1 MALVK
6 AVIFDLD
13 DTLYPESE
21 YVKSGFKAVSIYLGE
36 ILKKSPDYIF
46 KKLHKTYVK
55 GIRGNNFNV
64 FLDEEG
70 IVYDEAFILDLINI
84 YRRHTPQIELPKV
97 SRELLIALHER
108 GFKTGVITDGY
119 LEPQIRKVK
128 SLGLED
134 LVEEIIYTD
143 VWGRE
148 FWKPHPRAFREI
160 AKLLEVETKECAY
173 VADNPEK
180 DFKGAKDSG
189 MLCCQVLQWARRDLE
204 SVTLEYRPDIVV
216 ERLEDVLDLV
226 NSGRWAK

>member
-1 MALVK
+1 MIPALVK

-13 DTLYPESE
+13 DTLYPESD
-21 YVKSGFKAVSIYLGE
+21 YVKSGFKEVSIYLGK
-36 ILKKSPDYIF
+36 ILKKRPDYIF
-46 KKLHKTYVK
+46 KKLHEIYVE

-70 IVYDEAFILDLINI
+70 VVYDEALILDLVNV

-180 DFKGAKDSG
+180 DFKGAKDCG
-189 MLCCQVLQWARRDLE
+189 MYCCQVLQWVERDLE

-216 ERLEDVLDLV
+216 EKLEDILEIISSDC
-226 NSGRWAK
+226 